1 MGTLSAALLLFLV
14 MDPIGNVPVF
24 LPLLQKLTPAR
35 RRFVL
40 AREMLIALG
49 VLFVFLFAGDALL
62 GALQLKQES
71 ISIAGGIILFLIGIR
86 MIFPTPE
93 GLFGDNPE
101 GEPFIVPMAIPGV
114 AGPSA
119 MAALLLMTNSEPG
132 RTADWSLALFAAWLA
147 TALILLSSTYLFRW
161 LGESVLT
168 ALERLM
174 GMLLVAIS
182 VQMFLDGIVMY
193 LGKS

>member
-24 LPLLQKLTPAR
+24 LPLLQKLSPAR
-35 RRFVL
+35 RRLVL
-40 AREMLIALG
+40 ARELLIALA
-49 VLFVFLFAGDALL
+49 VLFGFLFAGDALL

-71 ISIAGGIILFLIGIR
+71 ISIAGGIILFLISIR

-93 GLFGDNPE
+93 GLFGDSPD
-101 GEPFIVPMAIPGV
+101 GEPFIVPMAIPCV

-119 MAALLLMTNSEPG
+119 MAMLLLLGSQSPE
-132 RTADWSLALFAAWLA
+132 RRLDWSLALVLAWLG
-147 TALILLSSTYLFRW
+147 TAVILFGAISLYRVLGTRVLI
-161 LGESVLT
+161 

-174 GMLLVAIS
+174 GMLLVAVS
-182 VQMFLDGIVMY
+182 VQMFLDGVASY
-193 LGKS
+193 LKG